1 MWQSGNWDE
10 SGNRAKGLILTP
22 HKQSGKTLEPDKAQE
37 SALLQQCEPT
47 ENVRFKNKSDSKY
60 AASCQI
66 RAKIRFDQGAKTI
79 GPDLN
84 SHSHFMLTGRPGN
97 ESGNLA
103 IGIQIVR
110 FTIKYLYIYIHNTLG
125 KMLRFSCV

>member
-10 SGNRAKGLILTP
+10 SGKRAKGLILTP

-37 SALLQQCEPT
+37 STLLQQCEPT
-47 ENVRFKNKSDSKY
+47 ENVRFKNKPDSKY

-110 FTIKYLYIYIHNTLG
+110 FTIKYL
-125 KMLRFSCV
+125 V